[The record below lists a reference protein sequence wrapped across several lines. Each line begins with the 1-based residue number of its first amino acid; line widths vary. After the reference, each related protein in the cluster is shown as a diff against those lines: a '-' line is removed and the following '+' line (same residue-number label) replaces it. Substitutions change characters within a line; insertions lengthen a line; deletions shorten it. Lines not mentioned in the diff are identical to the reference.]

1 MNSISN
7 LLSDVFVRAFL
18 IFIAGGCVLSLLV
31 GLWMVFKPNVT
42 LRLNQYFNRWY
53 ATDKLSSVFSSR
65 HDIDEVLHRHNRF
78 VGALVLG
85 GSLYY
90 LVYALF
96 FAVKSTDLTSLLLHN
111 WSEPVGLWLEA
122 ALIVILVGG
131 NVLAVLVGLGLLF
144 RPSLITHL
152 EAWANSSYESEELR
166 DARNAMRVHR
176 RPLERHIRLVGVLV
190 VAGSIYA
197 LAAFWIGL
205 GCPPLQC

>member
-1 MNSISN
+1 MNSMSN
-7 LLSDVFVRAFL
+7 LLSDVFVRTFL

-31 GLWMVFKPNVT
+31 GLWMVLKPNVT

-53 ATDKLSSVFSSR
+53 ATDKLSSVLSTR

-78 VGALVLG
+78 IGALVLG

-96 FAVKSTDLTSLLLHN
+96 FAVKSRELTSLLFHN
-111 WSEPVGLWLEA
+111 WSQPLGLWLEA
-122 ALIVILVGG
+122 ALIVILIGG
-131 NVLAVLVGLGLLF
+131 NVFAVLVGLGLLF
-144 RPSLITHL
+144 RPSLIAYL
-152 EAWANSSYESEELR
+152 EAWANSSYESEELQE
-166 DARNAMRVHR
+166 ARNAMRVHR
-176 RPLERHIRLVGVLV
+176 RPLERHVRLVGVLV
-190 VAGSIYA
+190 CAGSIYA